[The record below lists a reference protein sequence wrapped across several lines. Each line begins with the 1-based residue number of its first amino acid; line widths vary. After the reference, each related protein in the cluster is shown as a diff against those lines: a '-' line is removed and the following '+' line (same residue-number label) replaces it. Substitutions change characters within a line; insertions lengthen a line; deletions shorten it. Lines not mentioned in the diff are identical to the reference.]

1 MKCRRICPSSAS
13 HPLYYLHMVVG
24 DTKGGTHQSAGRSE
38 RRRMASVKSGGSD
51 GDFERFIFG
60 RSGVGPIGVL
70 LSFYDDDD
78 DAFFLINER
87 REGKDVKRR
96 L

>member
-1 MKCRRICPSSAS
+1 
-13 HPLYYLHMVVG
+13 MVVG

-60 RSGVGPIGVL
+60 RSGVGPIDVL
-70 LSFYDDDD
+70 LSFEP
-78 DAFFLINER
+78 AIFSVRGLCECPFVRVRVTAMAVCVRVRIFEF
-87 REGKDVKRR
+87 
-96 L
+96 